1 MMTTYFTITLLIS
14 SICGLGIL
22 LLHEAPA
29 RLRFYICLMILVTW
43 LTPWQFMQ
51 FQAVSNSFTL
61 PLNILTEFKWNI
73 PEAVIQN
80 PSDIAPVIEQSTFPL
95 FSFYWLWLAAF
106 AIGLVLFF
114 KDLVSY
120 VKLHRDWIKH
130 STLDNQTWKTAQI
143 TQPNCDIRRINS
155 DSPGMATGLTKPII
169 WLDNNQQDAEK
180 IRTIVLHELTH
191 IRQHDP
197 IWLWAITLMQRLFW
211 WNPLVGLTANY
222 ARKQMELSCDEQCK
236 KHLPEGNYQLQLIKL
251 TLQVNKQQQALQMPA
266 VLQMSGTPAF
276 NLQRINKLNKEH
288 KMKKRYVVVM
298 ASLLSLTSWIGF
310 SNATV
315 NSQQPVNF
323 DDKNSSL
330 IDVLHALNDKD
341 FTGAEAQ
348 LTKLANNIDSF
359 KATDQAKIWKL
370 HAHTLYELDAN
381 NPQIITYIDKAV
393 ALEESLTATELLPI
407 LHMAQSLAA
416 SQGRWDKQISYSD
429 KWFEIADDNLDKK
442 KILYLTA
449 ISHYKLKQTAT
460 SIKLLDELVA
470 INEIQGYQPEE
481 TWLNMLFGNH
491 VESENWIEALAVQEK
506 LAMLYPSEKNLKQ
519 LENMSQIKTASRIEK
534 ISKPL

>member
-1 MMTTYFTITLLIS
+1 MTTYFTITLLIS